1 MRSRQV
7 GEEGS
12 GKREWAL
19 PLHTR
24 IARVVRRII
33 GAPDYGAYLEHCRQA
48 GHPPRLD
55 ERAYVE
61 QFFESKGKGVRCC

>member
-1 MRSRQV
+1 MQFRDGGR
-7 GEEGS
+7 GTGD
-12 GKREWAL
+12 GATPL
-19 PLHTR
+19 PTR